1 MRYLMPHLFV
11 TCAVAAATAV
21 VAPPSAAAEASVD
34 PSFYDDFENSP
45 EALFRIGQ
53 LQLRDPHVFVS
64 IDIGPISF
72 CGDAT
77 DTAEVG
83 LNAQIAASLAADA
96 DTNGRYDTSP
106 LLAFAP
112 LRTDGKR
119 SRISLRDGDCS
130 VAAPLQCTP
139 AATPATPR
147 YYQAFTL
154 GSGDYCIEPVPGTTS
169 TWSGGIALPQPGG
182 QCYATALGD
191 LVLSTGTV
199 DIPLFDTKLGA
210 PLPATTGSTGGGLLR
225 GFLRA
230 SDAATITV
238 PVDGTPRTL
247 ASLLPGGAGSC
258 QANVTG
264 GVDTWNGESG
274 WWFYFEYRQDAATP

>member
-1 MRYLMPHLFV
+1 MRHLKPHLFV
-11 TCAVAAATAV
+11 TFAVAAAAAAV
-21 VAPPSAAAEASVD
+21 VPPVAAAEASVD
-34 PSFYDDFENSP
+34 PSFYDDFESSP
-45 EALFRIGQ
+45 QALFRIGQ

-112 LRTDGKR
+112 FRTDGKR
-119 SRISLRDGDCS
+119 SRVSLREGDCS

-147 YYQAFTL
+147 YYQAFAL
-154 GSGDYCIEPVPGTTS
+154 GSGDYCIEPIPGTTS

-258 QANVTG
+258 QSNVTG
-264 GVDTWNGESG
+264 GIDTWNGESG
-274 WWFYFEYRQDAATP
+274 WWFYFEYRQDAAVP